1 MKKEL
6 RTWNLGLG
14 KRLAFRIPHSPSS
27 KLQARAYSRG
37 FTLLLAALVSSLVLT
52 LGLVIV
58 SIARKSV
65 NLSSIGRDSQ
75 FAFYTA
81 DTASECA
88 LYWDIR
94 FDRFPTTTPS
104 GAVQITCDNETKTL
118 TVVGSNPVVSTFQYE
133 PNGRCADVTVTK
145 KTTHPRTTI
154 RADGYS
160 MNCAAIANNPRT
172 LQRSVEIRY

>member
-1 MKKEL
+1 MMDKKTEN
-6 RTWNLGLG
+6 RKQKTAVGEQHNSVH
-14 KRLAFRIPHSPSS
+14 RSPFTVHSE
-27 KLQARAYSRG
+27 RG
-37 FTLLLAALVSSLVLT
+37 FTLLLAALVASLVLT
-52 LGLVIV
+52 LGLAIV

-88 LYWDIR
+88 LYWDVR
-94 FDRFPTTTPS
+94 FNRFPTTTPA
-104 GAVQITCDNETKTL
+104 GTVQLTCDNETKTVAVSGL
-118 TVVGSNPVVSTFQYE
+118 NPVVSTFEYE
-133 PNGRCADVTVTK
+133 PNGRCAQVTVTK
-145 KTTHPRTTI
+145 NATHPRTII

-160 MNCAAIANNPRT
+160 LGCAAIASNPRT

>member
-1 MKKEL
+1 MKNNFQFSIFDFQKTE
-6 RTWNLGLG
+6 
-14 KRLAFRIPHSPSS
+14 
-27 KLQARAYSRG
+27 RG
-37 FTLLLAALVSSLVLT
+37 FTLLLAALVASLVLSI
-52 LGLVIV
+52 GLAIV

-94 FDRFPTTTPS
+94 YGRFPTTTP
-104 GAVQITCDNETKTL
+104 AAETEVTCDGETETL
-118 TVVGSNPVVSTFQYE
+118 AVSGSDPVISTFEYE
-133 PNGRCADVTVTK
+133 PNGRCAQVTVTK
-145 KTTHPRTTI
+145 STTNPRTLI

-160 MNCAAIANNPRT
+160 MDCAAIATNPRT

>member
-1 MKKEL
+1 MYRCIL
-6 RTWNLGLG
+6 NFF
-14 KRLAFRIPHSPSS
+14 ANC
-27 KLQARAYSRG
+27 KLQIANFRAATAPQRG
-37 FTLLLAALVSSLVLT
+37 FTLLLSALVASLVLS
-52 LGLVIV
+52 LGLSIV

-94 FDRFPTTTPS
+94 YDRFPTTTPS
-104 GAVQITCDNETKTL
+104 SAIQVICDNETS
-118 TVVGSNPVVSTFQYE
+118 TVTVTGSNPVVSKFTYE
-133 PNGRCADVTVTK
+133 PNGRCAEVTVTK
-145 KTTHPRTTI
+145 KSTHSRTLI

-160 MNCAAIANNPRT
+160 MNCASVINNPRT

>member
-1 MKKEL
+1 MRKEL
-6 RTWNLGLG
+6 RTQNLELG
-14 KRLAFRIPHSPSS
+14 KIQAPSS

-37 FTLLLAALVSSLVLT
+37 FTLLLAALVASLVLT
-52 LGLVIV
+52 IGLAIV

-94 FDRFPTTTPS
+94 Y
-104 GAVQITCDNETKTL
+104 
-118 TVVGSNPVVSTFQYE
+118 STF
-133 PNGRCADVTVTK
+133 
-145 KTTHPRTTI
+145 PRSEEHT
-154 RADGYS
+154 S
-160 MNCAAIANNPRT
+160 Q
-172 LQRSVEIRY
+172 LQSH